1 MFGGSHPGQA
11 FDRIAALFYSDNDS
25 NLHRERKII
34 MPHGYTGK
42 ILHVDLSNHK
52 IEVEEQDETFY
63 RSYLG
68 GRGIG
73 YRYLMQDVAAGTEP
87 FSPENTL
94 VLATGVITGA
104 PLPAACRFAAVG
116 KSPLTGTAGESEA
129 AGFFGPEL
137 KMAGFDAVVLRGQAP
152 KPVYLWVSGGHAAI
166 EDATPFADL
175 GAREVEDAIRA
186 EKGSKKIRVA
196 QTGLA
201 GMNRVR
207 FANITNNL
215 GHFNG
220 RCGLGAVM
228 GSKNLRAVAALGTA
242 ILTFQDP
249 AFLRDTAQH
258 YAATFK
264 NNPLGEQ
271 LHVYGTTAFPEIQS
285 AAGALPVD
293 NFRRSR
299 LDDASAVGG
308 DTYNEILLQKRKGC
322 YACPIRCKRGIA
334 LDDPKYGVDSRY
346 GGPEYET
353 IAALGTNLKIL
364 DLKAIA
370 KGNEICN
377 RYCLDTISA
386 GMTIAFAC
394 ECFQE
399 KVITKADTG
408 GLELRFGDADL
419 MIRLLEMIARRQGL
433 GDLLAEGSSRLAVKW
448 GVADRSLALAV
459 KGQEIPMHDP
469 RVKVGVG
476 IGFAVST
483 YGADHMTAAHDT
495 MFVNEKS
502 FSVNSV
508 KPLGIYKP
516 MHATEITSEKVR
528 NYKILENFWRTLD
541 ALGICVFGYAPRGV
555 MPIDTMVKC
564 VSAVTG
570 WEASLFELM
579 RAAERGTMIARAFN
593 CREGFGINDDRL
605 PQRLFDPK
613 PDGANAGKQIFKEQ
627 DFNHAVRLYYEMIGC
642 DPQTGRP
649 GRAKLLELGLD
660 WVAESLESHF
670 KK

>member
-1 MFGGSHPGQA
+1 
-11 FDRIAALFYSDNDS
+11 
-25 NLHRERKII
+25 
-34 MPHGYTGK
+34 MPFGYTGK
-42 ILHVDLSNHK
+42 ILHVDLSDQK
-52 IEVEEQDETFY
+52 IEIDEKEEAFY

-73 YRYLMQDVAAGTEP
+73 YPYLMQGVAAGTDP
-87 FSPENTL
+87 FSPENIL
-94 VLATGVITGA
+94 VLATGIMTGA
-104 PLPAACRFAAVG
+104 PLPAACRFTAVG

-137 KMAGFDAVVLRGQAP
+137 KMAGFDAVVFRGKAP
-152 KPVYLWVSGGHAAI
+152 KPVYLWVSEGHAEI
-166 EDATPFADL
+166 KDATHFAKL

-186 EKGSKKIRVA
+186 EMGSKRIRVA

-220 RCGLGAVM
+220 RCGLGALM
-228 GSKNLRAVAALGTA
+228 GSKNLRAVAALGTEK
-242 ILTFQDP
+242 LMFHDP
-249 AFLRDTAQH
+249 EFLRNTAQH

-271 LHVYGTTAFPEIQS
+271 LHVYGTTAFAEILS
-285 AAGALPVD
+285 VAGALPVD

-299 LDDASAVGG
+299 IDDPAAISG
-308 DTYNEILLQKRKGC
+308 DAYNEILLQKRNGC

-399 KVITKADTG
+399 KIITRADTG

-419 MIRLLEMIARRQGL
+419 MIRLLEMIARRQGF
-433 GDLLAEGSSRLAVKW
+433 GDLLAEGSSRLADKW
-448 GVADRSLALAV
+448 GVSDRPCHLAV
-459 KGQEIPMHDP
+459 KGQEIAMHDP

-483 YGADHMTAAHDT
+483 YGADHMTAAHDS

-502 FSVNSV
+502 FTLNSV
-508 KPLGIYKP
+508 KPLGIYHS
-516 MHATEITSEKVR
+516 MHPTEITSEKVR

-541 ALGICVFGYAPRGV
+541 ALGLCVFGYAPRGV
-555 MPIDTMVKC
+555 MPVDTMVKC

-570 WEASLFELM
+570 WEVSLFELM

-593 CREGFGINDDRL
+593 SREGFSIKDDKL
-605 PQRLFDPK
+605 PRRLFDPR
-613 PDGANAGKQIFKEQ
+613 PDGDDAGKQIFKEA
-627 DFNHAVRLYYEMIGC
+627 DFNNAIRLYYEMIGC
-642 DPQTGRP
+642 DLQTGRP
-649 GRAKLLELGLD
+649 DRARLLDLGLD
-660 WVAESLESHF
+660 WVAESLESNF
-670 KK
+670 KR

>member
-1 MFGGSHPGQA
+1 
-11 FDRIAALFYSDNDS
+11 
-25 NLHRERKII
+25 
-34 MPHGYTGK
+34 MPFGYTGK
-42 ILHVDLSNHK
+42 ILHVDFSDQK
-52 IEVEEQDETFY
+52 VEIEEKDETFY

-73 YRYLMQDVAAGTEP
+73 YHYLMQGVPGGTDA
-87 FSPENTL
+87 FAPENIL
-94 VLATGVITGA
+94 VLATGVMTGA

-137 KMAGFDAVVLRGQAP
+137 KMAGFDAVVLRGRAP
-152 KPVYLWVSGGHAAI
+152 KPVYLWVSEGHAEI
-166 EDATPFADL
+166 KDATAFAEQ

-186 EKGSKKIRVA
+186 EMGSKKIRVA

-220 RCGLGAVM
+220 RCGLGALM
-228 GSKNLRAVAALGTA
+228 GSKNLRAVAALGTEK
-242 ILTFQDP
+242 LTFYDP
-249 AFLRDTAQH
+249 EFLRDTAQH

-271 LHVYGTTAFPEIQS
+271 LHVYGTTAFAEILS
-285 AAGALPVD
+285 VAGALPVD

-299 LDDASAVGG
+299 LDDPAAVSG
-308 DTYNEILLQKRKGC
+308 DTYNEILLQQRKGC

-353 IAALGTNLKIL
+353 ISALGTNLKIL

-377 RYCLDTISA
+377 RYCLDTIST

-399 KVITKADTG
+399 KIISKADTG

-419 MIRLLEMIARRQGL
+419 MIQLLEMIARRQGF
-433 GDLLAEGSSRLAVKW
+433 GDLLAEGSSRLADKW
-448 GVADRSLALAV
+448 GVSDRSCHLAV
-459 KGQEIPMHDP
+459 KGQEISMHDP

-483 YGADHMTAAHDT
+483 YGADHMTAAHDS

-502 FSVNSV
+502 FSLNSV
-508 KPLGIYKP
+508 KPLGIYRS

-528 NYKILENFWRTLD
+528 NYKILENFWRALD
-541 ALGICVFGYAPRGV
+541 ALGLCVFGYAPRGV
-555 MPIDTMVKC
+555 MPIDTMVRC
-564 VSAVTG
+564 VGAVTG

-593 CREGFGINDDRL
+593 SREGFCINDDRL
-605 PQRLFDPK
+605 PPRLFDPK
-613 PDGANAGKQIFKEQ
+613 PDGDNAGKQIFKEE
-627 DFNHAVRLYYEMIGC
+627 DFNNAIRLYYEMIGC

-649 GRAKLLELGLD
+649 TRAKLLDLGLN
-660 WVAESLESHF
+660 WVTESLERNHRG
-670 KK
+670 

>member
-1 MFGGSHPGQA
+1 
-11 FDRIAALFYSDNDS
+11 
-25 NLHRERKII
+25 
-34 MPHGYTGK
+34 MPFGYTGK
-42 ILHVDLSNHK
+42 ILHVDLSNQK
-52 IEVEEQDETFY
+52 VEAEEKDEAFY

-73 YRYLMQDVAAGTEP
+73 YHYLIQDVAAQTDP
-87 FSPENTL
+87 VSPENIL
-94 VLATGVITGA
+94 VLATGVMTGA
-104 PLPAACRFAAVG
+104 SLPAACRFAAVG

-137 KMAGFDAVVLRGQAP
+137 KMAGYDAVVFRGRAE
-152 KPVYLWVSGGHAAI
+152 KPVYLWVTAGKAQLK
-166 EDATPFADL
+166 DASRLAEL
-175 GAREVEDAIRA
+175 GTREVEDAIRD
-186 EKGSKKIRVA
+186 EMGSKKIRVA

-220 RCGLGAVM
+220 RCGFGALM
-228 GSKNLRAVAALGTA
+228 GSKNLRAVAALGTEKLA
-242 ILTFQDP
+242 FQDP
-249 AFLRDTAQH
+249 AFLRKTAQH

-264 NNPLGEQ
+264 DNPAGEA
-271 LHVYGTTAFPEIQS
+271 LYVYGTTAFAEILS

-299 LDDASAVGG
+299 LDDATSVSG
-308 DTYNEILLQKRKGC
+308 DTYNETLLQKRKGC
-322 YACPIRCKRGIA
+322 FACPIRCKRGIA
-334 LDDPKYGVDSRY
+334 LKDPKYGVDSRY

-353 IAALGTNLKIL
+353 IAALGTNLNIQ

-399 KVITKADTG
+399 RIITKADTD

-419 MIRLLEMIARRQGL
+419 MIQLLTLIARREGF
-433 GDLLAEGSSRLAVKW
+433 GDVLAEGTARLAKKW
-448 GVADRSLALAV
+448 GVTDAPCHLAV
-459 KGQEIPMHDP
+459 KGQEISMHDP

-476 IGFAVST
+476 IGFAVSP
-483 YGADHMTAAHDT
+483 YGADHMTAAHDNV
-495 MFVNEKS
+495 FVDEKS
-502 FSVNSV
+502 FALNSV

-516 MHATEITSEKVR
+516 MPATEITTEKVR

-541 ALGICVFGYAPRGV
+541 ALGLCVFGYAPRGV
-555 MPIDTMVKC
+555 MPIDTMVRC
-564 VSAVTG
+564 VQATTG

-579 RAAERGTMIARAFN
+579 RAGERATMIARAFN
-593 CREGFGINDDRL
+593 SREGFGADHDRL

-613 PDGANAGKQIFKEQ
+613 PDGANAGKQIFKEE
-627 DFNHAVRLYYEMIGC
+627 DFNEAVRLYYDMIGC
-642 DPQTGRP
+642 DRETGRP
-649 GRAKLLELGLD
+649 HRSKLLELGLEWIEAYLND
-660 WVAESLESHF
+660 
-670 KK
+670 

>member
-1 MFGGSHPGQA
+1 
-11 FDRIAALFYSDNDS
+11 
-25 NLHRERKII
+25 
-34 MPHGYTGK
+34 MPYGYTGK
-42 ILHVDLSNHK
+42 ILQVDLSNQNL
-52 IEVEEQDETFY
+52 EVEEKDEAFF

-73 YRYLMQDVAAGTEP
+73 YHYLMQDVPAKIDP
-87 FSPENTL
+87 FSAENIL
-94 VLATGVITGA
+94 VLATGVMTGA
-104 PLPAACRFAAVG
+104 PLPAACRFTAVG

-137 KMAGFDAVVLRGQAP
+137 KMAGFDAVVFRGRAE
-152 KPVYLWVSGGHAAI
+152 KPVYLWATGGQAQLK
-166 EDATPFADL
+166 DASHLAEL
-175 GAREVEDAIRA
+175 GAREAEDAIRD
-186 EKGSKKIRVA
+186 EMGNQKIRVA

-220 RCGLGAVM
+220 RCGFGALM
-228 GSKNLRAVAALGTA
+228 GSKNVRAVAALGTGK
-242 ILTFQDP
+242 LTLHDP
-249 AFLRDTAQH
+249 SFIRDTAQD

-264 NNPLGEQ
+264 NNPAGEA
-271 LHVYGTTAFPEIQS
+271 LYVYGTTAFPEILS

-293 NFRRSR
+293 NFRRSA
-299 LDDASAVGG
+299 LEDPTAVSG

-334 LDDPKYGVDSRY
+334 LQDPKYGVDSRY

-353 IAALGTNLKIL
+353 IAALGTNLNIL

-377 RYCLDTISA
+377 RYCLDTIST

-399 KVITKADTG
+399 GIITTADTD
-408 GLELRFGDADL
+408 GLELHFGDADL
-419 MIRLLEMIARRQGL
+419 MIRLLELIAHREGF
-433 GDLLAEGSSRLAVKW
+433 GDVLAEGMTRLAKKW
-448 GVADRSLALAV
+448 GVADKSCHLAV
-459 KGQEIPMHDP
+459 KGQEISMHDP

-476 IGFAVST
+476 MGFAVSP
-483 YGADHMTAAHDT
+483 YGADHMTAAHDNV
-495 MFVNEKS
+495 FVDEKS
-502 FSVNSV
+502 FALNSA
-508 KPLGIYKP
+508 KPLGIYEP
-516 MHATEITSEKVR
+516 MPATEISAQKVR

-541 ALGICVFGYAPRGV
+541 ALGLCVFGYAPRGV
-555 MPIDTMVKC
+555 MPIGTMVKC
-564 VSAVTG
+564 LNAITG
-570 WEASLFELM
+570 WGASLYEMM
-579 RAAERGTMIARAFN
+579 RAGERGTMVARAFN
-593 CREGFGINDDRL
+593 SREGFSADDDRL

-613 PDGANAGKQIFKEQ
+613 PDGAHAGQHIFKEA
-627 DFNHAVRLYYEMIGC
+627 DFKRAIGLYYEMIGC

-649 GRAKLLELGLD
+649 HQGKLLELGLE
-660 WVAESLESHF
+660 WVAQKLASES
-670 KK
+670 KD

>member
-1 MFGGSHPGQA
+1 
-11 FDRIAALFYSDNDS
+11 
-25 NLHRERKII
+25 
-34 MPHGYTGK
+34 MPYGYTGK
-42 ILHVDLSNHK
+42 ILHVDLSNQK
-52 IEVEEQDETFY
+52 IEVEEKDEAFY

-73 YRYLMQDVAAGTEP
+73 YHYLMQDVPAQTDP
-87 FSPENTL
+87 FSPENIL
-94 VLATGVITGA
+94 VLATGVMTGA
-104 PLPAACRFAAVG
+104 PLPAACRFTAVG

-137 KMAGFDAVVLRGQAP
+137 KMAGFDAIVFKGRAE
-152 KPVYLWVSGGHAAI
+152 KPIYLGVI
-166 EDATPFADL
+166 EKKAEIKDATHLAEL
-175 GAREVEDAIRA
+175 GAREVEDAIRD
-186 EKGSKKIRVA
+186 EIGSKKVRVA

-220 RCGLGAVM
+220 RGGFGALM
-228 GSKNLRAVAALGTA
+228 GSKNVRAVAALGSEK
-242 ILTFQDP
+242 LEFHDP
-249 AFLRDTAQH
+249 EFLRETAQH
-258 YAATFK
+258 FAATFK
-264 NNPLGEQ
+264 NNPAGEA
-271 LHVYGTTAFPEIQS
+271 LYVYGTTAFAEILS

-293 NFRRSR
+293 NFRRSQ
-299 LDDASAVGG
+299 LDDATSVSG
-308 DTYNEILLQKRKGC
+308 DTYNEILLQKRRGC

-353 IAALGTNLKIL
+353 IAALGTNLNIA

-377 RYCLDTISA
+377 RYCLDTIST

-399 KVITKADTG
+399 GIISKADTD

-419 MIRLLEMIARRQGL
+419 MIQLLELIARREGF
-433 GDLLAEGSSRLAVKW
+433 GDLLAEGTTRLAKKW
-448 GVADRSLALAV
+448 GVADKHCHLAV
-459 KGQEIPMHDP
+459 KGQDISMHDP

-476 IGFAVST
+476 IGFAVSP
-483 YGADHMTAAHDT
+483 YGADHMTAAHDNV
-495 MFVNEKS
+495 FVDEKS
-502 FSVNSV
+502 FALKSV
-508 KPLGIYKP
+508 KPLGIYEP
-516 MHATEITSEKVR
+516 MPATEISAQKVR

-541 ALGICVFGYAPRGV
+541 ALGLCVFGYAPRGV
-555 MPIDTMVKC
+555 IPINTMVKC
-564 VSAVTG
+564 LNAITG

-579 RAAERGTMIARAFN
+579 RAGERGTMIARAFN
-593 CREGFGINDDRL
+593 SREGFSANNDRL

-613 PDGANAGKQIFKEQ
+613 PDGANAGKQIFKEE
-627 DFNHAVRLYYEMIGC
+627 DFNEAIRLYYDMIGC
-642 DPQTGRP
+642 DPETGRP
-649 GRAKLLELGLD
+649 HRGKLLELGLE
-660 WVAESLESHF
+660 WIEASLNA
-670 KK
+670 